1 MLKAAQEELDLHV
14 GKDKWV
20 EESDIR
26 NLNYLQAVVKETL
39 RLYPP
44 GPVTGLR
51 EAMED
56 CNVGGYYVPKGT
68 RLIINIW
75 KLQRDPRVW
84 SNPSEFK
91 PERFMTTHANVDVRG
106 QNFEYIPFSSGRRSC
121 PAIPFGMQVVHL
133 ALARLLR
140 GFDIMTVGGAKV
152 DMREGSGLDLPKV
165 DPLNVILKPR
175 LPMELY

>member
-26 NLNYLQAVVKETL
+26 NLNYLQAIVKETL

-75 KLQRDPRVW
+75 KQQRDPRVW
-84 SNPSEFK
+84 SNPFEFK

-106 QNFEYIPFSSGRRSC
+106 QNFEYITFSSGRRSC
-121 PAIPFGMQVVHL
+121 PGLTFGMQVVHL
-133 ALARLLR
+133 ALARLLL
-140 GFDIMTVGGAKV
+140 GFDIMTWVVQRWICVK
-152 DMREGSGLDLPKV
+152 DQ
-165 DPLNVILKPR
+165 
-175 LPMELY
+175 ELTYQS